1 MVAPQWK
8 SNISGDVTKV
18 WWGAM
23 RSNRKSHDRKWH
35 QSRDRKRPCPEVT
48 LTGSMLCAACA
59 TGSCAISTL
68 VGPFDRKWQS
78 HVTGRG
84 SVRKCPWP
92 EDVLRMPGFF
102 PHLFFLVVT
111 WLPDVTEGH
120 LTPSG
125 FPWMCT
131 CATGSCAIPVVTE
144 GHVTPSEVSLGCS
157 LRTPRPIFS
166 MVIGSSPGYLPLLF
180 SYNVYIGCVV
190 LQGCPFIFI

>member
-59 TGSCAISTL
+59 TGSSAISTL

-92 EDVLRMPGFF
+92 EVCSAHARLF
-102 PHLFFLVVT
+102 P
-111 WLPDVTEGH
+111 
-120 LTPSG
+120 
-125 FPWMCT
+125 
-131 CATGSCAIPVVTE
+131 A
-144 GHVTPSEVSLGCS
+144 
-157 LRTPRPIFS
+157 
-166 MVIGSSPGYLPLLF
+166 
-180 SYNVYIGCVV
+180 
-190 LQGCPFIFI
+190 FIFLSSNMVTGCDGRSLDPFGVPLDVHMRNRKLRNTRSDRRSRDPFGSVLGVFSKIIGNPASYI